1 MSKKKTYFLILI
13 ILIVSVGM
21 TLFLPNF
28 VKTRSSAYA
37 DIADTILMSE
47 FTDSNLYTKL
57 QKVSTTGKSLNPN
70 SFKDTT
76 ELDLSYT
83 LTGAPD
89 QSKRITDLT
98 SLRKFDLRKLKKLV
112 LSNNNITS
120 IEADVFEGMT
130 SLEYLDVSNNGL
142 TSIDLSMLSNLKV
155 LIINNNNLTTLD
167 VSNMVTTGY
176 EDGKSVLN
184 VAHNQFDSFEDV
196 NMPIARSDSNFDV
209 IGYANNFTDIISLSS
224 RFNYIFGLQGI
235 NKTTIEQSEDI
246 KYYNTGDSDLQVK
259 IYQITTDQNGDNIE
273 NLVKTITDGAES
285 ITNVELGVGNYRV
298 DYFKNNTKI
307 DNTNNEDCMWFESTS
322 FSVVPTAPKY
332 VFEVNGKQ
340 YTELDKL
347 TQKAKLIL
355 VADEDA
361 TVYYAFNSTD
371 WTEGREVTLDKGGK
385 YFVQF
390 KSVKNG
396 VESKVSGVTINASL
410 NLRVPDI
417 FLVLLIVL
425 VAGGFVVALYFIG
438 KFLKRR

>member
-28 VKTRSSAYA
+28 VKTRGSANA

-57 QKVSTTGKSLNPN
+57 QNVSTTGKSLNPN
-70 SFKDTT
+70 SFKDAT
-76 ELDLSYT
+76 ELDLSYM

-98 SLRKFDLRKLKKLV
+98 SLRKFDLRKLKKLI
-112 LSNNNITS
+112 LSNNNITT

-142 TSIDLSMLSNLKV
+142 TSIDISMLSNLKV
-155 LIINNNNLTTLD
+155 LIINNNNLTSLD

-176 EDGKSVLN
+176 DDGNGVLN
-184 VAHNQFDSFEDV
+184 IAHNQFDSLEDV
-196 NMPIARSDSNFDV
+196 DMPIARSDSNFDI
-209 IGYANNFTDIISLSS
+209 IGYANNFTDIVSLTS
-224 RFNYIFGLQGI
+224 RFNYILGLQGI
-235 NKTTIEQSEDI
+235 NKSTIEQSENI
-246 KYYNTGDSDLQVK
+246 KYYNTGDSDLKVK
-259 IYQITTDQNGDNIE
+259 IYQITTDPNGDNVE
-273 NLVKTITDGAES
+273 NLVKTISDGSEP
-285 ITNVELGVGNYRV
+285 IIDVELGVGSYRV
-298 DYFKNNTKI
+298 DYFKNDTKI
-307 DNTNNEDCMWFESTS
+307 DTTNNEDYMWFESTS
-322 FSVVPTAPKY
+322 FSIVPTTPKY
-332 VFEVNGKQ
+332 VFEVNGKR
-340 YTELDKL
+340 YTEVEKL

-361 TVYYAFNSTD
+361 TVYYSFNSTD

-396 VESKVSGVTINASL
+396 VESKVSGVAINASL
-410 NLRVPDI
+410 NLRIPDI
-417 FLVLLIVL
+417 FLILLIVL